1 MGEQTNLILNKTTGR
16 LLTLESNGEAYVSSK
31 ISNVIPSTYQQT
43 LYTAIISILP
53 AAGGSSISGPTE
65 DTKIGGEDEYTT
77 LCNLKEDLS
86 GR

>member
-1 MGEQTNLILNKTTGR
+1 MLYQAHINRRYILRLFQFFQLI
-16 LLTLESNGEAYVSSK
+16 
-31 ISNVIPSTYQQT
+31 
-43 LYTAIISILP
+43 